1 MLFKEDEVRKI
12 MTEMINIKDRYDSF
26 FRRYLSDVIE
36 SVNNPD
42 YFKFVKEILDGMKT
56 NKKQNSEIIK
66 KVPNNFDLLAVD
78 LDTIPFKENINKLQE
93 VFNNV
98 GILNVANCAA
108 DFLFVLEQLIVR
120 CDTQIDVLKKK
131 ILSKHFIDDSE
142 TMKGIFKTTKYSN
155 VLDKLKKTRNAIVHN
170 NNFIDDELKEQ
181 VVFGDMRDLSF
192 LMPYFDNLNEYMYSV
207 LFTVLYSVQFINH
220 DVDILDFVKDSSIFE
235 KIQIT
240 EEDKKIIKVL
250 YNRDDKIL

>member
-26 FRRYLSDVIE
+26 YRRYLADVTE

-42 YFKFVKEILDGMKT
+42 YFKFAKKILDGMKT

-66 KVPNNFDLLAVD
+66 MVPNNFDLLAVD
-78 LDTIPFKENINKLQE
+78 LDTIPFKENIDKLQE
-93 VFNNV
+93 VFNNIS
-98 GILNVANCAA
+98 ILNTVNCAA

-120 CDTQIDVLKKK
+120 CATQIDILKKK
-131 ILSKHFIDDSE
+131 ILSKYFSNDSK
-142 TMKGIFKTTKYSN
+142 MKEILKTIKYSN
-155 VLDKLKKTRNAIVHN
+155 VLDKLKHTRNAIVHN

-181 VVFGDMRDLSF
+181 VVFGNIEDLA
-192 LMPYFDNLNEYMYSV
+192 LLTPYFDNLNEYMYSV
-207 LFTVLYSVQFINH
+207 LFTTLYAVQYINRK
-220 DVDILDFVKDSSIFE
+220 VDILEYMKESPIFG

-240 EEDKKIIKVL
+240 EEDNNLIKLL
-250 YNRDDKIL
+250 YNGE